1 MKSTPKPII
10 YVRKRNYK
18 LYSFLNKP
26 SDASRRKKETQQ
38 QTQARERVLGKEEDW
53 GKIEETEQT
62 QIWGECVN
70 GGEEEKRK
78 TEGKKKRGG

>member
-10 YVRKRNYK
+10 YARKRNYK

-38 QTQARERVLGKEEDW
+38 QTQARERVLGKEED
-53 GKIEETEQT
+53 
-62 QIWGECVN
+62 
-70 GGEEEKRK
+70 
-78 TEGKKKRGG
+78 